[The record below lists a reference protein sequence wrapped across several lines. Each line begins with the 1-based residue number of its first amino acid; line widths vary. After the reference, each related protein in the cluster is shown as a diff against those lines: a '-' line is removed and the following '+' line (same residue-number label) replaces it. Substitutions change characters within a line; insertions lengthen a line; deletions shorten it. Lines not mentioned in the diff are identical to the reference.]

1 VKNSRFTKIFCT
13 PLPRLDSFG
22 HSTPENDG
30 EYQSVGEKYR
40 DDFYEALETD
50 YRESSKRLEFVFA
63 SEHSGQLNIADC
75 GINR

>member
-1 VKNSRFTKIFCT
+1 MSHFDI
-13 PLPRLDSFG
+13 LG